1 MAKQCPVI
9 EGLKF
14 DQKSL
19 DSLAEIKRKVG
30 TTQLG
35 VWLTGVGVMGTIF
48 YRNGPLG
55 AAYNI
60 YQTDW
65 ALFAT
70 AVKAWPDIARRE
82 IGRVA
87 NEALLDHPSEPKQRR
102 FWEAV
107 TNGCQP

>member
-1 MAKQCPVI
+1 MI

-19 DSLAEIKRKVG
+19 DALEEIKLTVG
-30 TTQLG
+30 AARLG
-35 VWLTGVGVMGTIF
+35 MLLTGVGEMGTIF

-65 ALFAT
+65 GLFAT
-70 AVKAWPDIARRE
+70 AVRAWPEIARRE
-82 IGRVA
+82 VHRIA
-87 NEALLDHPSEPKQRR
+87 NLALLDHPSEPKQRR